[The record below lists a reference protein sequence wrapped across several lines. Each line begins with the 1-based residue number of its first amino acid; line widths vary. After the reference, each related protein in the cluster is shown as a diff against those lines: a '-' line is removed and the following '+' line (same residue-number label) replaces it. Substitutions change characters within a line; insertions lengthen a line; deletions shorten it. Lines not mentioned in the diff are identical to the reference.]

1 MIVKSTR
8 PGILLVADA
17 GLKLRKGETAEVT
30 NATPQVEAAFK
41 RGFLVEVQA
50 ELAVSGDL
58 VPGSEV
64 DSPKPE
70 TTSQRT
76 SSEELGSLNA
86 NDAIAR
92 VSQETDPTVLERMMG
107 SEKRK
112 TVLDAM
118 KLRLKEVQSNDA
130 E

>member
-41 RGFLVEVQA
+41 RGFLVEVTA
-50 ELAVSGDL
+50 E
-58 VPGSEV
+58 SE
-64 DSPKPE
+64 SAPKQEE
-70 TTSQRT
+70 TTPT
-76 SSEELGSLNA
+76 SPDKPDEPDLQELSALNA
-86 NDAIAR
+86 NDAIVR
-92 VSQETDPTVLERMMG
+92 VSQETDPAVLEGMMG

-118 KLRLKEVQSNDA
+118 KLRLKEVQNNDA

>member
-8 PGILLVADA
+8 PGILLIADA
-17 GLKLRKGETAEVT
+17 GLKLRKGETAEIS
-30 NATPQVEAAFK
+30 NATIQVEAAFK
-41 RGFLVEVQA
+41 RGFLVEVAEVFESEHKLEETTPTPPEKSAETGLQ
-50 ELAVSGDL
+50 ELAA
-58 VPGSEV
+58 
-64 DSPKPE
+64 
-70 TTSQRT
+70 
-76 SSEELGSLNA
+76 LNA

-92 VSQETDPTVLERMMG
+92 VSQETDPAVLEGMMG

-118 KLRLKEVQSNDA
+118 KLRLKEVQSNDT